1 VTAAPEA
8 ETPAEPPVEPPAVI
22 RRRRVRRFVESGGTV
37 WVMVALLA
45 AFAAISSDD
54 FRSLGN
60 VSNISRQ
67 GAVLALVALAQFL
80 VVLTAGID
88 LSIGA
93 VAKLTAIVSA
103 ITMAGS
109 NLRLVPG
116 ILVAVG
122 IGALVGAINGYG
134 VTRLRVPAFVMTLG
148 MLAVVQGVAL
158 YVAPTP
164 RGRSSPFLGA
174 FFGWSIGPFFGVVLL
189 VMAVWVVA
197 WWALY
202 RRRWGRHVYAFGGN
216 PEVARVSG
224 VPINRIQFS
233 AYLVSGALAG
243 LAGLLITAR
252 SGVGDPNAGLGLE
265 FESLAAVVV
274 GGASLFGGRGRLIG
288 VLGGVVLLAMLG
300 NIFNLVGIQVWY
312 QQLLK
317 GVIILAAAAIY
328 LKPTGATR

>member
-1 VTAAPEA
+1 
-8 ETPAEPPVEPPAVI
+8 
-22 RRRRVRRFVESGGTV
+22 
-37 WVMVALLA
+37 M
-45 AFAAISSDD
+45 
-54 FRSLGN
+54 
-60 VSNISRQ
+60 SNISRQ
-67 GAVLALVALAQFL
+67 GAVLALVALAQFI

-88 LSIGA
+88 LSVGA
-93 VAKLTAIVSA
+93 IAKLAAIVSA

-109 NLRLVPG
+109 NLRLIPG
-116 ILVAVG
+116 ILVALAIG
-122 IGALVGAINGYG
+122 AAIGALNGFG
-134 VTRLRVPAFVMTLG
+134 ITRLRVPAFVMTLG
-148 MLAVVQGVAL
+148 MLAVVQGIAL
-158 YVAPTP
+158 YIAPTP
-164 RGRSSPFLGA
+164 RGRSSPLLGS
-174 FFGWSIGPFFGVVLL
+174 FFGWSIGPFFAVVLL
-189 VMAVWVVA
+189 VAAVWVA
-197 WWALY
+197 GWWALY

-224 VPINRIQFS
+224 VANSRIQFS
-233 AYLVSGALAG
+233 AYLVSGMLAG

-274 GGASLFGGRGRLIG
+274 GGASLFGGRGRLVG

-328 LKPTGATR
+328 LKPAGSTR

>member
-1 VTAAPEA
+1 
-8 ETPAEPPVEPPAVI
+8 
-22 RRRRVRRFVESGGTV
+22 
-37 WVMVALLA
+37 MVALLA

-54 FRSLGN
+54 FRTIGN

-67 GAVLALVALAQFL
+67 GAVLALVALGQFL
-80 VVLTAGID
+80 VVVTAGID
-88 LSIGA
+88 LSVGA
-93 VAKLTAIVSA
+93 SAKLAAIASA

-109 NLRLVPG
+109 NIRLIPG
-116 ILVAVG
+116 ILVAAG
-122 IGALVGAINGYG
+122 IGVVVGAINGYG

-164 RGRSSPFLGA
+164 RGRSSPWLGS
-174 FFGWSIGPFFGVVLL
+174 FFGWSVGPFFGVVLL
-189 VMAVWVVA
+189 VMAVWVIA
-197 WWALY
+197 WWGLY
-202 RRRWGRHVYAFGGN
+202 KRSWGRHLYAFGGN

-224 VPINRIQFS
+224 VRIRRVQFT
-233 AYLVSGALAG
+233 AYLASGALAG
-243 LAGLLITAR
+243 LAGLLLTAR
-252 SGVGDPNAGLGLE
+252 SGVGDPNAGMGLE

-317 GVIILAAAAIY
+317 GLIILAAAALY
-328 LKPTGATR
+328 LKPGGAAR